1 MVDAPN
7 LALTALLFPY
17 AELDSNNF
25 PVPTMCHG
33 AGLSFLEADFGLD
46 DTEGEH
52 PVMDRFCSITC

>member
-33 AGLSFLEADFGLD
+33 VGLSFLEADFGLD

-52 PVMDRFCSITC
+52 PVMG